1 MYDLIIIGGGILGLS
16 TAWQWQQQRP
26 DDRVLVIEKEPQ
38 LGGHQTGH
46 NSGVIHAGVYYTP
59 GSLKARYC
67 LEGSQRM
74 LDFCQQQQIAHQ
86 QCGKLLVATCEIERQ
101 RMSALWHRSA
111 DNGLERYWLDA
122 DELRQRE
129 ANIQGV
135 GAIWVPASGI
145 VNYQQVAAKLAE
157 LFCAS
162 GGELVTEQQLVALAE
177 TPGQMLVETDTRQYR
192 SRYLVSC
199 AGLQADRVIAML
211 GLEPGFRICPFR
223 GEYYRLA
230 SKHNDIVKHLIYPIP
245 DPSLPFLGVHL
256 TRMIDGSVTVG
267 PNAVLAWGREAYL
280 RGQFNWRD
288 SYSALSYPGVRK
300 LLAKNWRHGLSEA
313 MDSWFK
319 GRYLEQVRKYCP
331 SLELADLEPY
341 PSGVRAQAVKPDGS
355 MVDDFLF
362 VETARSLHVG
372 NAPSPAATSSLPIGE
387 HIVTQLLQKLNS

>member
-16 TAWQWQQQRP
+16 SAWQWQQQRP

-38 LGGHQTGH
+38 LGCHQTGH

-67 LEGSQRM
+67 LEGSRRM

-101 RMSALWHRSA
+101 RMSALWRRSA

-129 ANIQGV
+129 PNIQGV

-157 LFCAS
+157 LFCAG
-162 GGELVTEQQLVALAE
+162 GGELVTGQQLVALDETAE
-177 TPGQMLVETDTRQYR
+177 QIQVETDTHQYR

-223 GEYYRLA
+223 GE
-230 SKHNDIVKHLIYPIP
+230 
-245 DPSLPFLGVHL
+245 
-256 TRMIDGSVTVG
+256 
-267 PNAVLAWGREAYL
+267 
-280 RGQFNWRD
+280 
-288 SYSALSYPGVRK
+288 
-300 LLAKNWRHGLSEA
+300 
-313 MDSWFK
+313 
-319 GRYLEQVRKYCP
+319 
-331 SLELADLEPY
+331 
-341 PSGVRAQAVKPDGS
+341 
-355 MVDDFLF
+355 
-362 VETARSLHVG
+362 
-372 NAPSPAATSSLPIGE
+372 
-387 HIVTQLLQKLNS
+387 